1 MSHLPGCY
9 CKIRCM
15 SEVIHEP
22 LEEVARR
29 YKDAKINNKLDDDP
43 RYKDTLL
50 KLYLNNF
57 LTRTV

>member
-50 KLYLNNF
+50 K
-57 LTRTV
+57 